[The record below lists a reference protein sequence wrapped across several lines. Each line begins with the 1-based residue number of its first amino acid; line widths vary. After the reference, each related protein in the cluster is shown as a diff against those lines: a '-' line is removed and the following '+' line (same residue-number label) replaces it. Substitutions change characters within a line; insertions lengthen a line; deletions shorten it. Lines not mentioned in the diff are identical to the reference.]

1 MFKQYQLKNYS
12 FIDFLFYV
20 FIYRN
25 IDIFKIENQINN
37 SMDNY
42 FHHAYTSTAPAHAGA
57 VL

>member
-1 MFKQYQLKNYS
+1 M
-12 FIDFLFYV
+12 

-42 FHHAYTSTAPAHAGA
+42 FHHAYTSTAPAHAGV